1 MDLLHDLLPG
11 PQTAVGDGLE
21 LLGGQ
26 IVDGLSVGGKLS
38 SLCQLEV
45 EYSDIQPPPGGDLGV
60 QLPQGAGGGV
70 AGIGHEGL
78 SLDLPLAVQ
87 FFKDGAGH
95 VHLAPDDEPGQLL
108 RQGHGDG
115 ADGSQILRHVLS
127 DAAVASG
134 GAADEHAVPVL
145 QRHGQAVH
153 LRLHAVFGIREG
165 LPDVSQE
172 LLHLPAVKHVLQA
185 LQRDGVLHL
194 LKLGQDGSAHPLGG
208 GVRGDLLRVLPLQIL
223 QTAEHMVVFI
233 VGDLRIVQHV
243 VAVAVGVEG
252 IPQPFHFFP
261 IIHSRPL
268 IRCSRYSP
276 QRTAPSPPAW
286 C

>member
-1 MDLLHDLLPG
+1 MG
-11 PQTAVGDGLE
+11 
-21 LLGGQ
+21 
-26 IVDGLSVGGKLS
+26 
-38 SLCQLEV
+38 
-45 EYSDIQPPPGGDLGV
+45 
-60 QLPQGAGGGV
+60 
-70 AGIGHEGL
+70 
-78 SLDLPLAVQ
+78 
-87 FFKDGAGH
+87 
-95 VHLAPDDEPGQLL
+95 
-108 RQGHGDG
+108 
-115 ADGSQILRHVLS
+115 
-127 DAAVASG
+127 
-134 GAADEHAVPVL
+134 
-145 QRHGQAVH
+145 
-153 LRLHAVFGIREG
+153 
-165 LPDVSQE
+165 QE

-194 LKLGQDGSAHPLGG
+194 LKLGQNRTSHPLGG
-208 GVRGDLLRVLPLQIL
+208 GVRGDLLRMLPFQIL
-223 QTAEHMVVFI
+223 QTAKHMVIFI